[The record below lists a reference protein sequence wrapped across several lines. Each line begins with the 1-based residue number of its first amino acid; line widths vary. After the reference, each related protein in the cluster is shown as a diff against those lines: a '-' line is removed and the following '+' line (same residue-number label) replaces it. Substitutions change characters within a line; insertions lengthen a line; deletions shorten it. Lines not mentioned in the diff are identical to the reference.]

1 VWRGSPTW
9 IKRLRRIRLAQFRS
23 GGVKMYK
30 ALLGPDFAVY
40 GDHVELTRVVDV
52 NTNEKDLGRDFAST
66 VGTGGVIG
74 TKFTSPSYDSQF
86 QDVVLTGEKEAL
98 WKKWICIYNQ
108 EMLSSGTFRNL
119 YMYGYDWPEA
129 YAVEKNGRMYYA
141 FFSDNAKPERVT
153 VELRGLGTGR
163 FRVTD
168 YESGQDY
175 GNVEGPN
182 PKVTVSFSQHLLIK
196 AVVQHSAR

>member
-1 VWRGSPTW
+1 
-9 IKRLRRIRLAQFRS
+9 
-23 GGVKMYK
+23 MYK

-86 QDVVLTGEKEAL
+86 RDVVLTGDKEAL
-98 WKKWICIYNQ
+98 WKKWIGIYNQ
-108 EMLSSGTFRNL
+108 EMLANGTFRNL

-129 YAVEKNGRMYYA
+129 YAIEKNGCMYYA
-141 FFSDNAKPERVT
+141 FFNNKVKAEPMT
-153 VELRGLGTGR
+153 VELRGLGAGL
-163 FRVTD
+163 FRVSD
-168 YESGQDY
+168 YENRRDY

-182 PKVTVSFSQHLLIK
+182 PSLNVSFSEHLLLK
-196 AVVQHSAR
+196 AVAQK